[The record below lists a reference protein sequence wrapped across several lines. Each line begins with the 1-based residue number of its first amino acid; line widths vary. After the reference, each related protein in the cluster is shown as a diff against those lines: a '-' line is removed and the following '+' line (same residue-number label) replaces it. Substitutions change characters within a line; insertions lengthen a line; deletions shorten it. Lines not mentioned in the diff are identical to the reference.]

1 VVAPE
6 HPSPAPPAP
15 AEIAAAGRLAEEL
28 VEACGRAVRAP
39 HAVLEAGVACLLSG
53 GHLLIEDAPG
63 VGKTVLAKALAR
75 AAGCSY
81 ARVQCTAD
89 LLPADV
95 TGVTVWHQGEG
106 AFRFHPGPVFA
117 NFVLVDEVN
126 RASPKTQSALL
137 ECMEERHVTVDGTT
151 RPVPEPFMVIA
162 TQNPVEYEGTFP
174 LPEAQLDRFAL
185 RVSLGYPSA
194 GDEAAMILDLAGH
207 DPIADVPVVA
217 GEEALVAAQAAVVL
231 VHTEPALAEYVVA
244 IARATRQDARVDLGA
259 SPRAALSLLRVARAR
274 ALVHGRPYAMPEDVR
289 SLARMALSHR
299 LLLTPDARARAV
311 DPAEVVEDALRST
324 AVPLA

>member
-1 VVAPE
+1 
-6 HPSPAPPAP
+6 
-15 AEIAAAGRLAEEL
+15 
-28 VEACGRAVRAP
+28 
-39 HAVLEAGVACLLSG
+39 VACLISG
-53 GHLLIEDAPG
+53 GHLMIEDAPG

-75 AAGCSY
+75 ASGCSY

-95 TGVTVWHQGEG
+95 TGVTVWHQGDG
-106 AFRFHPGPVFA
+106 TFRFHPGPVFA
-117 NFVLVDEVN
+117 NMVLVDEIN

-185 RVSLGYPSA
+185 RVTLGYPSA
-194 GDEAAMILDLAGH
+194 ADEASMILELSTH
-207 DPIADVPVVA
+207 DALDEVPVVA
-217 GEEALVAAQAAVVL
+217 DERTLIAAQSALAE
-231 VHTEPALAEYVVA
+231 VHVDPALADYVVGLV
-244 IARATRQDARVDLGA
+244 RATRSDPRADLGA
-259 SPRAALSLLRVARAR
+259 SPRAGLSLLRVARAR
-274 ALVHGRPYAMPEDVR
+274 ALVQGRAYALPEDVKAMAR
-289 SLARMALSHR
+289 MSLAHR

-311 DPAEVVEDALRST
+311 DAGEVVEDALRST
-324 AVPLA
+324 PVPLA

>member
-1 VVAPE
+1 M
-6 HPSPAPPAP
+6 
-15 AEIAAAGRLAEEL
+15 
-28 VEACGRAVRAP
+28 
-39 HAVLEAGVACLLSG
+39 
-53 GHLLIEDAPG
+53 IEDAPG

-75 AAGCSY
+75 ASGCSY

-95 TGVTVWHQGEG
+95 TGVTVWHQGDG

-117 NFVLVDEVN
+117 NMVLVDEIN

-185 RVSLGYPSA
+185 RVTLGYPSA
-194 GDEAAMILDLAGH
+194 ADEAAMILDLSTH
-207 DPIADVPVVA
+207 DALEGVPVVA
-217 GEEALVAAQAAVVL
+217 GERSLVAAQAAL
-231 VHTEPALAEYVVA
+231 GDVHVDPALADYVVA
-244 IARATRQDARVDLGA
+244 LVRATRSDPRADLGA
-259 SPRAALSLLRVARAR
+259 SPRAGLSLLRIARAR
-274 ALVHGRPYAMPEDVR
+274 ALVQGRPYALPEDVR
-289 SLARMALSHR
+289 AMARMALGHR

-311 DPAEVVEDALRST
+311 DAAEVVDDALRAT
-324 AVPLA
+324 PVPLA

>member
-1 VVAPE
+1 M
-6 HPSPAPPAP
+6 
-15 AEIAAAGRLAEEL
+15 
-28 VEACGRAVRAP
+28 
-39 HAVLEAGVACLLSG
+39 ACLISG
-53 GHLLIEDAPG
+53 GHLMIEDAPG

-75 AAGCSY
+75 ASGCSY

-95 TGVTVWHQGEG
+95 TGVTVWHQGDG
-106 AFRFHPGPVFA
+106 TFRFHPGPVFA
-117 NFVLVDEVN
+117 NMVLVDEIN

-185 RVSLGYPSA
+185 RVTLGYPSA
-194 GDEAAMILDLAGH
+194 ADEASMILELSTH
-207 DPIADVPVVA
+207 DALDEVPVVA
-217 GEEALVAAQAAVVL
+217 DERTLIAAQSALAE
-231 VHTEPALAEYVVA
+231 VHVDPALADYVVGLV
-244 IARATRQDARVDLGA
+244 RATRSDPRADLGA
-259 SPRAALSLLRVARAR
+259 SPRAGLSLLRVARAR
-274 ALVHGRPYAMPEDVR
+274 ALVQGRAYALPEDVKAMAR
-289 SLARMALSHR
+289 MSLAHR

-311 DPAEVVEDALRST
+311 DAGEVVEDALRST
-324 AVPLA
+324 PVPLA

>member
-1 VVAPE
+1 MASTDPAL
-6 HPSPAPPAP
+6 SPPPAL
-15 AEIAAAGRLAEEL
+15 EAAGRLASEL
-28 VEACGRAVRAP
+28 VAACARAVRAP
-39 HAVLEAGVACLLSG
+39 REVLEACVACLISG
-53 GHLLIEDAPG
+53 GHLMIEDAPG

-75 AAGCSY
+75 ASGCSY

-95 TGVTVWHQGEG
+95 TGVTVWHQGDG
-106 AFRFHPGPVFA
+106 TFRFHPGPVFA
-117 NFVLVDEVN
+117 NMVLVDEIN

-185 RVSLGYPSA
+185 RVTLGYPSA
-194 GDEAAMILDLAGH
+194 ADEASMILELSTHDALAE
-207 DPIADVPVVA
+207 VPVVA
-217 GEEALVAAQAAVVL
+217 DERTLIAAQSALAE
-231 VHTEPALAEYVVA
+231 VHVDPALADYVVGLV
-244 IARATRQDARVDLGA
+244 RATRSDPRADLGA
-259 SPRAALSLLRVARAR
+259 SPRAGLSLLRVARAR
-274 ALVHGRPYAMPEDVR
+274 ALVQGRAYALPEDVKAMAR
-289 SLARMALSHR
+289 MSLAHR

-311 DPAEVVEDALRST
+311 DAGEVVEDALRST
-324 AVPLA
+324 PVPLA